1 VNRIRVL
8 MIATPRLQT
17 DLISA
22 ALAAEPAVEL
32 VGQAGAD
39 AAADAV
45 PAAGARVVIVG
56 LEGGA
61 DPPGLVLSLL
71 ALDPRLKVLG
81 VTSSSGQ
88 AVLYELR
95 PTARSLG
102 EVSPRTLVEAIV
114 AAARAEGPETLWGPA

>member
-1 VNRIRVL
+1 VKRIRVL

-17 DLISA
+17 DLIST
-22 ALAAEPAVEL
+22 ALAGEPAVEL
-32 VGQAGAD
+32 VGQVGAD
-39 AAADAV
+39 AAAGAV
-45 PAAGARVVIVG
+45 PAADARVVIVG

-71 ALDPRLKVLG
+71 ALHPRLKVLG
-81 VTSSSGQ
+81 VTSSNGQ

-102 EVSPRTLVEAIV
+102 EVSPRMLVEAIV
-114 AAARAEGPETLWGPA
+114 DAARAEGPEILRGPE